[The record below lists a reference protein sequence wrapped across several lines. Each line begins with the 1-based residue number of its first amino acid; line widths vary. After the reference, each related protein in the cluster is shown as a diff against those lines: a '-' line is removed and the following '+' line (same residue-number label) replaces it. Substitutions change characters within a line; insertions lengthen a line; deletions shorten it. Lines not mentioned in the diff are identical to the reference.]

1 MLSHKRTLLRRAAW
15 RLIIVAACLVA
26 AGLLCATLVRFAPG
40 SSVDERELDARL
52 SSRSIAAIRQAHQSQ
67 QNVLHFYATYLN
79 GAFRGDFGN
88 SDLLQQPISKLVQ
101 DRWSTTAENIG
112 FGLAIAW
119 PVVLAIAFLNVTL
132 QRKALD
138 VAVSAVAGT
147 FLSIP
152 AAVVA
157 LLIAMSRK
165 PASLAIAIAVLPVL
179 YRYTRDVLDN
189 SWNRP
194 WIMAAFSRGVGRVR
208 VLLFHVVTVAA
219 PQLIALAGVSL
230 TLAFSAAVP
239 IEVLSD
245 SPGIGQLAWQAA
257 IGRDLPL
264 VVTITMLVA
273 TVTLLANAAATLMS
287 EMLGP
292 TQA

>member
-1 MLSHKRTLLRRAAW
+1 MFSHRTTLLHSAVW
-15 RLIIVAACLVA
+15 RLIIVAGSLVA
-26 AGLLCATLVRFAPG
+26 SGLLCATLVRFAPG
-40 SSVDERELDARL
+40 SSVDERELDPRL
-52 SSRSIAAIRQAHQSQ
+52 SSGSIAAIRQAHEKQK
-67 QNVLHFYATYLN
+67 LLDFYARYVK
-79 GAFRGDFGN
+79 GALRGDFGD
-88 SDLLQQPISKLVQ
+88 SDVFQQPISKLIQ

-132 QRKALD
+132 QRKVLD
-138 VAVSAVAGT
+138 VTFSALAGT
-147 FLSIP
+147 LLSIP

-157 LLIAMSRK
+157 LFVAMSQK
-165 PASLAIAIAVLPVL
+165 PASFAIAITVLPVL

-194 WIMAAFSRGVGRVR
+194 WIMAAFSRGVGRVQ
-208 VLLFHVVTVAA
+208 VLLFHVVAVAA
-219 PQLIALAGVSL
+219 PQLIALAGISL

-245 SPGIGQLAWQAA
+245 SPGLGQLAWQAA
-257 IGRDLPL
+257 IGRDLAL
-264 VVTITMLVA
+264 VVTITALIA

-292 TQA
+292 IQA

>member
-1 MLSHKRTLLRRAAW
+1 MFSCKRMLLRSAAW
-15 RLIIVAACLVA
+15 RLIIIAPCLIS
-26 AGLLCATLVRFAPG
+26 AGLVCATLVRFAPG

-52 SSRSIAAIRQAHQSQ
+52 SSRSIAAIRDTHQSH
-67 QNVLHFYATYLN
+67 QNVLRFYARYLKE
-79 GAFRGDFGN
+79 ALRGNFGN
-88 SDLLQQPISKLVQ
+88 SDLFQQPISKLVQ

-112 FGLAIAW
+112 IGLAIAW
-119 PVVLAIAFLNVTL
+119 PIVTL
-132 QRKALD
+132 
-138 VAVSAVAGT
+138 
-147 FLSIP
+147 LSIP

-157 LLIAMSRK
+157 LLVAMSRK
-165 PASLAIAIAVLPVL
+165 PASLAIAITVLPVL

-208 VLLFHVVTVAA
+208 VLLFHVATVAA
-219 PQLIALAGVSL
+219 PQLIALVGVSL

-245 SPGIGQLAWQAA
+245 SPGVGQLAWQAA

-264 VVTITMLVA
+264 VVTITTLVA
-273 TVTLLANAAATLMS
+273 AVTLLANAAATLMS
-287 EMLGP
+287 EMMGP

>member
-1 MLSHKRTLLRRAAW
+1 MLLRSAAW
-15 RLIIVAACLVA
+15 RLIIIAPCLIS
-26 AGLLCATLVRFAPG
+26 AGLVCATLVRFAPG

-52 SSRSIAAIRQAHQSQ
+52 SSRSIAAIRDTHQSH
-67 QNVLHFYATYLN
+67 QNVLRFYARYLKE
-79 GAFRGDFGN
+79 ALRGNFGN
-88 SDLLQQPISKLVQ
+88 SDLFQQPISKLVQ
-101 DRWSTTAENIG
+101 DRWSTTAKNIG
-112 FGLAIAW
+112 IGLAIAW
-119 PVVLAIAFLNVTL
+119 PMVLATAFLNITL
-132 QRKALD
+132 QRKVLDIAL
-138 VAVSAVAGT
+138 SAVAGT
-147 FLSIP
+147 LLSIP

-157 LLIAMSRK
+157 LLVAMSRK

-208 VLLFHVVTVAA
+208 VLLFHVATVAA
-219 PQLIALAGVSL
+219 PQLIALVGVSL

-245 SPGIGQLAWQAA
+245 SPGVGQLAWQAA

-264 VVTITMLVA
+264 VVTITTLVA
-273 TVTLLANAAATLMS
+273 AVTLLANAAATLMS
-287 EMLGP
+287 EMMGP